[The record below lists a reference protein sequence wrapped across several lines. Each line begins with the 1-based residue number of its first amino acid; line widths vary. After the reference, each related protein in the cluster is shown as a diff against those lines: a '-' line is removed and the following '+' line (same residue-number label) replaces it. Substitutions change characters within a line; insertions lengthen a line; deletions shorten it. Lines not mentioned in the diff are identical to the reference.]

1 MVESAPAEGWGEA
14 DDMLDKTILS
24 YLIPNRTP
32 LRTFQNHSSIACMTK
47 RGGCRLDRG
56 APPAVAVADDND
68 DNAAA
73 ADVATARLLI
83 AAISCS
89 RSTAADSTTA
99 MQERHGCMQHRSSHD
114 RGGSAFVGVVGV
126 GVVGVV
132 GMVDVGVIVAVSAVD
147 GVVVVVGGG
156 VNGGGGVGVRCV
168 GGADGVGAAGIVGA
182 ACEASAPHDG
192 AATLPPSPIRA
203 ADSLCAF
210 SAFSVFSASRTSLVA
225 APRSGR
231 CSRSLASSGLTP
243 ISGSASH
250 SPRMASR
257 RPSAM
262 PLKAARN
269 QA

>member
-1 MVESAPAEGWGEA
+1 MAKVAEGRGEP
-14 DDMLDKTILS
+14 DDYS
-24 YLIPNRTP
+24 GNRTP

-147 GVVVVVGGG
+147 GVVVVGGG